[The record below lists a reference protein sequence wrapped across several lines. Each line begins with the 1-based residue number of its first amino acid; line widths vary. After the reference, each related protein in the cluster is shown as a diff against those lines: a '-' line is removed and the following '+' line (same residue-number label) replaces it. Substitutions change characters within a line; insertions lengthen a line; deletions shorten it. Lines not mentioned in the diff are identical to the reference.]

1 MKLKKNLHFEK
12 NRIIYK
18 SRFCIYKAEYF
29 VQIDVSSLDYMAP
42 IEIFAVNIYN
52 MQICM
57 RDFNCVLSSFALQ
70 NIYLH
75 FSTESEVVPKV
86 VEAILNIPENT
97 HIAVRHTSVLLLGEL
112 CEWIEKHP
120 ETLDPILSFLV
131 CCLPQHGIG
140 AAAATAL
147 QNICAACND
156 HMPRHIPVLL
166 QLLHQVDTFAIT
178 NNAVIGLL
186 KGVAA
191 IVGCMPHVNVTPAL
205 RELCLMQVNPI
216 CQLIEQDVIPVR
228 GTKTDPVLWLDR
240 LSSVFRHVVI
250 TVAEGEFSYPYRY
263 LF

>member
-1 MKLKKNLHFEK
+1 M
-12 NRIIYK
+12 II
-18 SRFCIYKAEYF
+18 SI
-29 VQIDVSSLDYMAP
+29 
-42 IEIFAVNIYN
+42 
-52 MQICM
+52 
-57 RDFNCVLSSFALQ
+57 
-70 NIYLH
+70 

-112 CEWIEKHP
+112 CEWVEKHP
-120 ETLDPILSFLV
+120 ESLDPILSFLV
-131 CCLPQHGIG
+131 CCLPQAGIG

-156 HMPRHIPVLL
+156 HMPRHIPILL

-191 IVGCMPHVNVTPAL
+191 IVGCMPHPDITPAL
-205 RELCLMQVNPI
+205 RELCFMQVTPI
-216 CQLIEQDVIPVR
+216 CQLIEQDAIPVR

-240 LSSVFRHVVI
+240 LSSVFRHVVL
-250 TVAEGEFSYPYRY
+250 TTAEGKLYEII
-263 LF
+263 LD